1 VSEQEKEFSMANNRQ
16 GLEFQPS
23 TIETIDMAMYDY
35 VTRLNLHSSTN
46 KGFTPTPIIWV
57 GAERTFQVKND
68 LTLRDSEGLL
78 KIPLIT
84 IERKELTR
92 DPAKSPLPANIPDYG
107 MGGYIPVRRR
117 IVQDKTSAFKNA
129 QNTKKHGGNDD
140 VGISEAYLKNGRKFP
155 ENINPMFD
163 TRPVSLRQKVIYETV
178 YIPVPVYINVKY
190 EVHIRTEYMQQMNQ
204 LLTPFISA
212 NSRLGRNSKYITLGH
227 DNHFFEGFIDNS
239 FTNDN
244 NAAKL
249 DEEERIFNTTI
260 SIDVLGYLVGGSD
273 NEDSNLAK
281 TYENIVDVKIS
292 RERVALSDKHDRTN
306 KTGTNPFYKE

>member
-1 VSEQEKEFSMANNRQ
+1 MASNRQ

-23 TIETIDMAMYDY
+23 TIETIDIAMYNFISG
-35 VTRLNLHSSTN
+35 LNLHSSTN
-46 KGFTPTPIIWV
+46 KGFVPTPIIWV

-84 IERKELTR
+84 IERKEMSR
-92 DPAKSPLPANIPDYG
+92 DPSKAPLPANVPDYG
-107 MGGYIPVRRR
+107 LGGYIPVRRR
-117 IVQDKTSAFKNA
+117 IVQNKTNNFKSSH
-129 QNTKKHGGNDD
+129 NTKKHGGNHD
-140 VGISEAYLKNGRKFP
+140 VGSDDAFRKTSREFP
-155 ENINPMFD
+155 AKINPMFD
-163 TRPVSLRQKVIYETV
+163 TRPVSLKERVVYETV
-178 YIPVPVYINVKY
+178 YIPVPVYVNVKY

-249 DEEERIFNTTI
+249 DEEERIFNSTI
-260 SIDVLGYLVGGSD
+260 SIDVLGYLIGGND
-273 NEDSNLAK
+273 NENSNLAK
-281 TYENIVDVKIS
+281 SYENIVDVKVS
-292 RERVALSDKHDRTN
+292 RERVALSDKHDRAN
-306 KTGTNPFYKE
+306 RSGTEPFYKE